1 MNLLTIF
8 GLFSVT
14 SGLIFY
20 AFESRSHWFILAF
33 GLSCV
38 LGSIY
43 GFLLGSWPFGLVEII
58 WSIVAVIRWWFA
70 IIPRFN

>member
-14 SGLIFY
+14 SGLVLY

-33 GLSCV
+33 ALSCV

-43 GFLLGSWPFGLVEII
+43 GFLQGSWPFGLVDII
-58 WSIVAVIRWWFA
+58 WSIVAVMRWWIA
-70 IIPRFN
+70 KTLS